1 MKTFNYLTQTV
12 AIVVLS
18 FVSLSAV
25 ASNKI
30 KTEVISY
37 QGSTIPSVT
46 LNEINIEGSKKG
58 KGQLCE
64 MTFVNGSRIP
74 SVQLSEIKV
83 NAKGTNENHISYTV
97 EPVIK
102 SKLLPTVK
110 VDGKYIASV
119 ELKEVQIVSNSIAA
133 TEQNVNSNEISE
145 KTDDHFANVSVK
157 QSFNRLMN
165 YFVEKTK
172 TAADKILSSIF
183 SK

>member
-1 MKTFNYLTQTV
+1 MKTFNYIKQTV
-12 AIVVLS
+12 SIVVLS
-18 FVSLSAV
+18 FVSLLAV

-30 KTEVISY
+30 KTEATSY
-37 QGSTIPSVT
+37 QGSIIPSVT
-46 LNEINIEGSKKG
+46 LNEINIEGFKKA
-58 KGQLCE
+58 KGQVCA
-64 MTFVNGSRIP
+64 MTLVDGSMIP
-74 SVQLSEIKV
+74 IVQLSEITV
-83 NAKGTNENHISYTV
+83 NANHSSEKKIVSII

-119 ELKEVQIVSNSIAA
+119 YLNEVQVVSHTGNAM
-133 TEQNVNSNEISE
+133 EQNVNYKEVSG

-172 TAADKILSSIF
+172 TAANKILNSLF
-183 SK
+183 RK